1 MSIHPRILANNRLYK
16 ISYKKSDRKMS
27 KEYRVRR
34 KLQEQSGSYF
44 VVIPKLWVDSL
55 RLKQGDE
62 MDVRF
67 NGIVQ
72 IHPPMKEVS

>member
-1 MSIHPRILANNRLYK
+1 
-16 ISYKKSDRKMS
+16 MS